1 MVLENGNK
9 RIIYVHIAV
18 QCSMVSYFRDEL
30 AVTGYI
36 DVSESLRII
45 IFEDLDSEE
54 LLEVGDGGETR
65 HPDVLP
71 RHVPHLV
78 RVRALQVEVDL
89 LVKAVEVLASSSCL
103 GLATRTSSLRT
114 VLLILLL
121 LLSLL
126 LRLCLHILGTRQSSL
141 LVEFSFSFVL

>member
-1 MVLENGNK
+1 M
-9 RIIYVHIAV
+9 
-18 QCSMVSYFRDEL
+18 MSYFGNEL

-45 IFEDLDSEE
+45 ILEDLYSEE

-103 GLATRTSSLRT
+103 GLASRTSSLRT

-141 LVEFSFSFVL
+141 LVEFSFSFVLGFFQAGNELWKKR